1 MGGPLPPE
9 IIGAFMAV
17 GVGFF
22 FATGAV
28 IARVGLVH
36 VPAGT
41 GSLVTIVV
49 GWVPIT
55 VISAVLYPKLV
66 FTLPA
71 TAYLWMALTGAVNF
85 PVARFLN
92 MASLKI
98 LGVGK
103 STPILATAP
112 LYAAFVGVVFL
123 AETMT
128 WPIALG
134 TIVLVSGVV
143 FVVQS
148 SMPKTTSA
156 VPAKPI
162 AEDSEGLAPS
172 STFLGFPRI
181 VVIGYVLGFGSA
193 MAYGVVPAT
202 YQVAMSYTHD
212 PFATGSVTLFFGSIF
227 MAMLVGPRIGAD
239 LRISPRRSLLF
250 VGAGGLS
257 MTVGTILFFLA
268 VERTPVIVVSPLM
281 SLQPVFALAG
291 AHFFLQR
298 LEKITLPLVLGTLII
313 VGGVLAITFGIE
325 T

>member
-1 MGGPLPPE
+1 VGGPLPSE

-123 AETMT
+123 DETMT

-134 TIVLVSGVV
+134 TVVIVGGVV
-143 FVVQS
+143 FVAKS
-148 SMPKTTSA
+148 AMPRITLT
-156 VPAKPI
+156 VPAAP
-162 AEDSEGLAPS
+162 AGVASEALPPPR
-172 STFLGFPRI
+172 TLFGFPRI
-181 VVIGYVLGFGSA
+181 MVIGYVLGLGA
-193 MAYGVVPAT
+193 AVAYGIMPAT
-202 YQVAMSYTHD
+202 YQVAMNYTHN
-212 PFATGSVTLFFGSIF
+212 PFATGSLTLFFGSIF
-227 MAMLVGPRIGAD
+227 MAMLVGPRIGTD
-239 LRISPRRSLLF
+239 LRMSPRRSLLF

-268 VERTPVIVVSPLM
+268 VERTPIIVVSPLI

-291 AHFFLQR
+291 AHLFLQR